1 MENKKRF
8 RQGLSS
14 FFFVSLVSF
23 EIELW
28 KAPSASFFVHFVH
41 VVFVFVSVC
50 VYLLFMHVYDHYLKN
65 LGLIYWTL
73 GKGTSGEKSK
83 IIFFKFPEFDVIL

>member
-1 MENKKRF
+1 ML
-8 RQGLSS
+8 RQGFSS
-14 FFFVSLVSF
+14 FFFW
-23 EIELW
+23 EIGQFRNWTLE
-28 KAPSASFFVHFVH
+28 STQCIIFFVHFVH
-41 VVFVFVSVC
+41 GVFVFMSVC

-83 IIFFKFPEFDVIL
+83 INFFKFPEFYVIL